1 MQVLELCWFST
12 WNIFFDPTWKEILPP
27 NREDIFLVTMLQGE
41 LISVFMNSGSSE
53 ASFDERGDPEEE
65 PHNIYDI

>member
-1 MQVLELCWFST
+1 
-12 WNIFFDPTWKEILPP
+12 
-27 NREDIFLVTMLQGE
+27 MLQGE

-53 ASFDERGDPEEE
+53 ASFGERGDPEEE